1 MTSTIRADHYGGLL
15 SKYQPRVI
23 KTEVENEAFLKAV
36 EELMARSH
44 LTLEEELLLELL
56 VKLIEDFEAQ
66 HYRLNLSTPQTRLL
80 HLMEQRSLKTDDLKD
95 LLGERAASIAAGQD
109 KIGLEDAIALG
120 QFFQVKPELFLV
132 TPSPN

>member
-1 MTSTIRADHYGGLL
+1 MTPTISAERYGGLL

-23 KTEVENEAFLKAV
+23 KTEVESEAFLKAV

-44 LTLEEELLLELL
+44 LTSEEELLLELL

-80 HLMEQRSLKTDDLKD
+80 HLMEQRALKTDDLNE
-95 LLGERAASIAAGQD
+95 LLGERAAAIVSGQE
-109 KIGLEDAIALG
+109 KIESEDAIALG

-132 TPSPN
+132 RSAFT